1 MLNCVRV
8 INFLSQFQM
17 PPLPSPMLFFFP
29 SCYSILYLHLV
40 LFPISNVNLHM
51 LRWHLNIVSVTCFF
65 VLLFRTLRNST
76 FTRIPFFSIVFLC
89 RFFRWKCHQIL
100 AILCDFGSY
109 NYFICGMRNMHSR
122 HPIWVNKAFEAKKK
136 SDKNTSTSFVWKKNN
151 VFFLY
156 LSLDPMLLIHFVFC
170 ELSLC

>member
-1 MLNCVRV
+1 
-8 INFLSQFQM
+8 
-17 PPLPSPMLFFFP
+17 
-29 SCYSILYLHLV
+29 
-40 LFPISNVNLHM
+40 M
-51 LRWHLNIVSVTCFF
+51 LRWHLNIVSITCFF
-65 VLLFRTLRNST
+65 LFC
-76 FTRIPFFSIVFLC
+76 FFALFVIARSHVFLFFLFFLC

-136 SDKNTSTSFVWKKNN
+136 SDKNTSTSFVWKKTL
-151 VFFLY
+151 FFSLTLFFSIEVY
-156 LSLDPMLLIHFVFC
+156 LSLDPMLSTSLLIHFVFC